1 MWCGVP
7 ELDRGLRDR
16 SDPAPFLRG
25 ASTTTYASSKLNR
38 VGRKAARYDSGL
50 SAHKCTRPA
59 HKRPTPHRIAVDCCA
74 VPQDHLEQIAC
85 SRSRCGNSTPFT
97 ALFPP
102 LPPVNPCQHPGSLPF
117 AAPPPS
123 RQHNHARYDETG
135 QVLSVTDACGNSTC
149 SDMPSGS
156 NHTTTYSYADIYSSC
171 GGAAPPSGATN
182 AYLTRITDALGHT
195 QSFCYGYD
203 DGQLRGSTDQNS
215 QTTIYKYND
224 SFRRLTE
231 TDYPDGGQTT
241 LSYNDS
247 APSPSVTTSKKIDTA
262 GRLLTSVN
270 VMDGLGHV
278 VKTQLCEDGSACTQ
292 LITTDTTFDGLS
304 RVWKQSNPHRAA
316 ASSTDGTTIFT
327 YDALGRTTQVAQPD
341 GSAV

>member
-38 VGRKAARYDSGL
+38 VGRRAARYDSGL
-50 SAHKCTRPA
+50 EAHKCNRPA

-123 RQHNHARYDETG
+123 RQHNHARYNALEQMTQLQKVIG
-135 QVLSVTDACGNSTC
+135 A
-149 SDMPSGS
+149 
-156 NHTTTYSYADIYSSC
+156 TTYPTRFVYNLAGELTQITYPSNRVVQQSVDAIGRLCEIAPSTTGCGTSASPYAT
-171 GGAAPPSGATN
+171 G
-182 AYLTRITDALGHT
+182 
-195 QSFCYGYD
+195 YGYNTAQQVTGLNYGNGVSASFGYSPD
-203 DGQLRGSTDQNS
+203 RLQRPTREKVCPQL
-215 QTTIYKYND
+215 
-224 SFRRLTE
+224 
-231 TDYPDGGQTT
+231 
-241 LSYNDS
+241 
-247 APSPSVTTSKKIDTA
+247 
-262 GRLLTSVN
+262 
-270 VMDGLGHV
+270 H
-278 VKTQLCEDGSACTQ
+278 
-292 LITTDTTFDGLS
+292 
-304 RVWKQSNPHRAA
+304 
-316 ASSTDGTTIFT
+316 
-327 YDALGRTTQVAQPD
+327 
-341 GSAV
+341 

>member
-123 RQHNHARYDETG
+123 RQHNHARYDLAGNPT
-135 QVLSVTDACGNSTC
+135 SVTY
-149 SDMPSGS
+149 PSGRTVNYTFDSASRPKTAADGS
-156 NHTTTYSYADIYSSC
+156 NGITYATDFQT
-171 GGAAPPSGATN
+171 PPSGCLSGAVCYTPQGTFYALSIGQSSAFTGLN
-182 AYLTRITDALGHT
+182 LTH
-195 QSFCYGYD
+195 
-203 DGQLRGSTDQNS
+203 
-215 QTTIYKYND
+215 
-224 SFRRLTE
+224 
-231 TDYPDGGQTT
+231 
-241 LSYNDS
+241 SYNNRLQPNEFKASSSGGNAIDITYS
-247 APSPSVTTSKKIDTA
+247 FVDPSTSKNA
-262 GRLLTSVN
+262 
-270 VMDGLGHV
+270 GHV
-278 VKTQLCEDGSACTQ
+278 YS
-292 LITTDTTFDGLS
+292 ITNNLDT
-304 RVWKQSNPHRAA
+304 
-316 ASSTDGTTIFT
+316 
-327 YDALGRTTQVAQPD
+327 
-341 GSAV
+341 